1 MANSLGCNE
10 KNPISN
16 QLVAPLTGFVKST
29 ATNKIKNTIRDE
41 LSKYLINQT
50 GNKPMIITVIQEI

>member
-1 MANSLGCNE
+1 MRLKKISE
-10 KNPISN
+10 KIVVDNTKGMKY
-16 QLVAPLTGFVKST
+16 VEY
-29 ATNKIKNTIRDE
+29 NKIKNTIRDE

>member
-1 MANSLGCNE
+1 MLR
-10 KNPISN
+10 
-16 QLVAPLTGFVKST
+16 LHLY
-29 ATNKIKNTIRDE
+29 NKIKNTIRDE